1 MEAIL
6 EFFLQKHWH
15 ATATKVKA
23 SVRYGNY
30 VLWLLYDK
38 APDQVL
44 GTVPHSTT
52 PSSDIVLSSGCIIA
66 IVLIMK

>member
-30 VLWLLYDK
+30 VL
-38 APDQVL
+38 
-44 GTVPHSTT
+44 
-52 PSSDIVLSSGCIIA
+52 
-66 IVLIMK
+66 